1 MIASTEFRVLVASLL
16 AHSHLSTM
24 KGDACRRGLFRHQ
37 RNHRDRLLQL
47 VWTFQLWS
55 GVLAAKK
62 EEERMGDDQLEEK

>member
-1 MIASTEFRVLVASLL
+1 
-16 AHSHLSTM
+16 M